1 MMQREAYAVASQ
13 LASDAVAAVCGERK
27 DSPVSPAKIE
37 ELFDLLRAACA
48 RQFRF
53 NPRRIT
59 ASMRYVGKEGHGKDQ
74 VHVFRDASTHSQ
86 IELDSTFATLREKHG
101 DKPHWTEA
109 EKAHYQSTDAE
120 IDAEIAAKKAELE
133 FTQNSALY
141 QDHKAELLTHYK
153 DWPGYVPGVT
163 NPREAARLLI
173 AALAEAKDPRL
184 TAFAEHMGSNDP
196 EHLAHLLLTPCH
208 LEIEA
213 SKAAA
218 TP

>member
-1 MMQREAYAVASQ
+1 M
-13 LASDAVAAVCGERK
+13 
-27 DSPVSPAKIE
+27 SPAKIE
-37 ELFDLLRAACA
+37 ELFVILRAACA

-59 ASMRYVGKEGHGKDQ
+59 AGMRYVGKEGHGKDM

-101 DKPHWTEA
+101 EKPHWTEA
-109 EKAHYQSTDAE
+109 EKAHYQNTDAE
-120 IDAEIAAKKAELE
+120 IDAEIAAKQAELAYV
-133 FTQNSALY
+133 QHSPLY

-163 NPREAARLLI
+163 NPREAARQLI
-173 AALAEAKDPRL
+173 AALTEAKDARM
-184 TAFAEHMGSNDP
+184 TAFAEHLGSNDP
-196 EHLAHLLLTPCH
+196 EHLAHLLLSPCH
-208 LEIEA
+208 LEIDA
-213 SKAAA
+213 AKAAA